1 MKRLLDFL
9 ALTERERRGFIVL
22 LSLICFISL
31 MPFGYKAYLKRN
43 QSDIPIHW
51 SSLDEIVE
59 GASPSY
65 SFDESFLEKETRPE
79 KASKEHLFP
88 FNPNDLPI
96 EKWRSLGFSDK
107 QIQVIKNYETK
118 GGRFYKK
125 EDVAKIYAISEKE
138 FRRIE
143 PYLRF
148 DAQKEHNIPVV
159 RDNKKR
165 ETPYVVDPVD
175 INKADTVAFKRLKGI
190 GSVYAARIVKFREAL
205 GGFHHVGQI
214 KEVYGISDE
223 LFQAIHESLI
233 LEEKNIR
240 QLEVNRLEV
249 EELAKHPYI
258 SKKEASL
265 IVNYR
270 MQHGVFQSIE
280 DLKNIYALSDD
291 FLRKIAPYL
300 RFN

>member
-1 MKRLLDFL
+1 
-9 ALTERERRGFIVL
+9 
-22 LSLICFISL
+22 
-31 MPFGYKAYLKRN
+31 
-43 QSDIPIHW
+43 
-51 SSLDEIVE
+51 
-59 GASPSY
+59 
-65 SFDESFLEKETRPE
+65 
-79 KASKEHLFP
+79 
-88 FNPNDLPI
+88 
-96 EKWRSLGFSDK
+96 
-107 QIQVIKNYETK
+107 
-118 GGRFYKK
+118 
-125 EDVAKIYAISEKE
+125 
-138 FRRIE
+138 
-143 PYLRF
+143 
-148 DAQKEHNIPVV
+148 HNIPVV